1 MVFPLVKR
9 IAAQTAVFLIL
20 FALVFI
26 CAGTIHFWQGW
37 LFCLVFWSS
46 SIAMGIYFIEYNRP
60 LLERRMRF
68 GPWEESRPI
77 EKVVI
82 TLIFLMFVALMIVA
96 ALDHRFAW
104 SQVPGALVVIANILI
119 VATFGFFIVVLD
131 ANPFAASTIT
141 VEAGQRVISTGPY
154 AYVRHPM
161 YAGALLL
168 IFAMP
173 IALGSWWALLV
184 PVISTPVLIV
194 RILDEE
200 SALGA
205 ELAGYKDYLVAV
217 PYRLIPRVW

>member
-1 MVFPLVKR
+1 
-9 IAAQTAVFLIL
+9 
-20 FALVFI
+20 
-26 CAGTIHFWQGW
+26 
-37 LFCLVFWSS
+37 
-46 SIAMGIYFIEYNRP
+46 
-60 LLERRMRF
+60 
-68 GPWEESRPI
+68 
-77 EKVVI
+77 
-82 TLIFLMFVALMIVA
+82 MFVALMIVP

-104 SQVPGALVVIANILI
+104 SHVPGALAVIANILI

-168 IFAMP
+168 IFATP

-200 SALGA
+200 RALGA

>member
-1 MVFPLVKR
+1 MFLFVKK
-9 IAAQTAVFLIL
+9 IAVQTAVFLIL

-37 LFCLVFWSS
+37 LFGLSFWFS
-46 SIAMGIYFIEYNRP
+46 SIAIGIYFIKYDRP

-82 TLIFLMFVALMIVA
+82 SLIFLMFVALMIVP

-104 SQVPGALVVIANILI
+104 SRVSGAVVVIANILI
-119 VATFGFFIVVLD
+119 VATFGFFIVVLR

-205 ELAGYKDYLVAV
+205 ELAGYKRYLAAV